1 MSFVI
6 AGTMALMS
14 DSKDRITFGKF
25 MQLLETQPL
34 LLDVQSITL
43 RVTHKEFEKL
53 CQDNPDRAFELTA
66 TGELIVMAPAGW
78 ESSEKN
84 SDLTTDVNL
93 WNRQTKLG
101 RAFDSS
107 GGFTLPNGAVRSPDV
122 TWIEKSKLLD
132 VPVGVKFPQVIPD
145 FVIELRSDTDRMP
158 KLREKMEEYRA
169 AGVRLGLLIDPKS
182 KQVEIYRLGQ
192 ETSVLESPSEIDC
205 SEVMPGFIL
214 NVSEI
219 W

>member
-1 MSFVI
+1 
-6 AGTMALMS
+6 
-14 DSKDRITFGKF
+14 
-25 MQLLETQPL
+25 MQSLETKPL
-34 LLDVQSITL
+34 LLDVQNITL
-43 RVTHKEFEKL
+43 RVTHAEFEQL
-53 CQDNPDRAFELTA
+53 CCDNPDRSFELTA
-66 TGELIVMAPAGW
+66 SGELIVMAPAGW

-122 TWIEKSKLLD
+122 TWIENSKLID
-132 VPVGVKFPQVIPD
+132 VPAGVKFPQVIPD

-158 KLREKMEEYRA
+158 KLREKMEEYRSN
-169 AGVRLGLLIDPKS
+169 GVRLGWLINPQK

-192 ETSVLESPSEIDC
+192 DVEILESPTTLSGED
-205 SEVMPGFIL
+205 VLPGLSINLSSIF
-214 NVSEI
+214 
-219 W
+219 

>member
-1 MSFVI
+1 MES
-6 AGTMALMS
+6 
-14 DSKDRITFGKF
+14 
-25 MQLLETQPL
+25 LETKPL
-34 LLDVQSITL
+34 LLDVHSITL
-43 RVTHKEFEKL
+43 RVNHQEFEQL
-53 CQDNPDRAFELTA
+53 CQDNPDRSFELTA

-107 GGFTLPNGAVRSPDV
+107 GGFTLPNGAIRSPDV

-132 VPVGVKFPQVIPD
+132 VPAGVKFPQVIPD
-145 FVIELRSDTDRMP
+145 FVVELRSDPDRMP
-158 KLREKMEEYRA
+158 KLREKMEEYRSN
-169 AGVRLGLLIDPKS
+169 GVRLGLLINPKN
-182 KQVEIYRLGQ
+182 KQVEIYRPGQ
-192 ETSVLESPSEIDC
+192 ETEILASPTAIDC
-205 SEVMPGFIL
+205 GEVMPDFIL
-214 NVSEI
+214 SMSEI

>member
-1 MSFVI
+1 
-6 AGTMALMS
+6 
-14 DSKDRITFGKF
+14 
-25 MQLLETQPL
+25 

-43 RVTHKEFEKL
+43 RVTHAEFEKL
-53 CQDNPDRAFELTA
+53 CQDNPDRSFELTA
-66 TGELIVMAPAGW
+66 TGELIVMAPADW

-132 VPVGVKFPQVIPD
+132 VPAGVKFPQVIPD

-182 KQVEIYRLGQ
+182 KQVEIYRLRQ
-192 ETSVLESPSEIDC
+192 EPSIIESPTSIDC
-205 SEVMPGFIL
+205 SEVMPDFIL